1 MADNYDIQQVCENGH
16 QITDCCNIRPE
27 EQKDFCQKCGAAT
40 IVACPSCDQ
49 PIEGTLIGASQSWAD
64 AGRGVSKMVSV
75 GRPASVP
82 YYCAKCGEAYP
93 WTEKKII
100 AAIQMF
106 VEFGDLDEKE
116 KSTIEEDIHNIAKD
130 TPQSE
135 LSAMRIKK
143 VWEKTSRFGYEVL
156 MEFASR
162 TAAKVLKD

>member
-1 MADNYDIQQVCENGH
+1 MTNSYDTQQVCENGH
-16 QITDCCNIRPE
+16 QITDCCNIHSE
-27 EQKDFCQKCGAAT
+27 AQKDFCQKCGAPT

-49 PIEGTLIGASQSWAD
+49 PIEGTLIGVSQSWAD
-64 AGRGVSKMVSV
+64 TGRRVSKMVPV

-82 YYCAKCGEAYP
+82 SYCAKCGEAYP

-116 KSTIEEDIHNIAKD
+116 KSTIDEDIYNIAKD
-130 TPQSE
+130 IPQSE
-135 LSAMRIKK
+135 LSAMRIKNIWK
-143 VWEKTSRFGYEVL
+143 KTTRFGYEAL